1 MGNVVAP
8 QIAAGSAAVPV
19 GVLAAA
25 VAGCSGGMLPED
37 TAVLQGESAVLAGS
51 IAAAT
56 STSVTAGAG
65 ELLALASGIS
75 VLTSDCDAS
84 AVDSLVLA
92 HALAI
97 AVSE

>member
-37 TAVLQGESAVLAGS
+37 TAVLQGE
-51 IAAAT
+51 
-56 STSVTAGAG
+56 
-65 ELLALASGIS
+65 LLALASGIS

-97 AVSE
+97 AVVAVCWLKVVPGVYSST